1 MGPRLLGHDPAR
13 AGCDGCEATAR
24 PATLL
29 AALEDRVYLAVWLS
43 VMLAACGRLPP
54 PPSPSGPYAPESVE
68 TFGAMAAR
76 TVPPSAQLIRIRWRY
91 DDGGQ
96 EVSGRGAVRLAPPDS
111 LRLDISV
118 PVVGRATLVLAGD
131 STWSQPGDVAQE
143 VPQSR
148 AILWALFG
156 IIHRPTGGTRIEVGD
171 APDRRLYRLTA
182 PDGSVTLLECRG
194 DTLLGATELVA
205 GKMVGRLVLTRDHA
219 GAVVKA
225 DAADIRHRVRFV
237 AEVEHREA
245 SDPFPSE
252 IWRRP

>member
-1 MGPRLLGHDPAR
+1 MGLRLRVRDLAR
-13 AGCDGCEATAR
+13 AGRRTSPGTA
-24 PATLL
+24 PAVRLL
-29 AALEDRVYLAVWLS
+29 AALHDRVYLAVWLS

-54 PPSPSGPYAPESVE
+54 PPSPSGPYAPESAE
-68 TFGAMAAR
+68 EFGAIAAR

-131 STWSQPGDVAQE
+131 STWSQPGEVVQE

-148 AILWALFG
+148 TILWALFG
-156 IIHRPTGGTRIEVGD
+156 VIRRPERGTRIEVGD
-171 APDRRLYRLTA
+171 AVDLRLYRLTA

-194 DTLLGATELVA
+194 DTLLGATELMG
-205 GKMVGRLVLTRDHA
+205 GKMVARLVLTRDRA

-225 DAADIRHRVRFV
+225 DAADYSHSVRFV

-245 SDPFPSE
+245 SGPFPSE

>member
-1 MGPRLLGHDPAR
+1 MGPRPLGCDPAR
-13 AGCDGCEATAR
+13 PGRGASPAAAP

-29 AALEDRVYLAVWLS
+29 AAPGDRVYLAVWLS

-54 PPSPSGPYAPESVE
+54 PPSPSGPYAPESVAA
-68 TFGAMAAR
+68 FGAMAAR

-91 DDGGQ
+91 DDGNQ

-118 PVVGRATLVLAGD
+118 PVVGRATLVLAGE
-131 STWSQPGDVAQE
+131 STWSQPGEVVRE

-156 IIHRPTGGTRIEVGD
+156 IIHRPDGGTRIEVGD
-171 APDRRLYRLTA
+171 AADRRLHRLTA

-194 DTLLGATELVA
+194 DTLLGATELA
-205 GKMVGRLVLTRDHA
+205 GGKMVGRLVLTRDRA

-225 DAADIRHRVRFV
+225 DAADLAHGVRFV